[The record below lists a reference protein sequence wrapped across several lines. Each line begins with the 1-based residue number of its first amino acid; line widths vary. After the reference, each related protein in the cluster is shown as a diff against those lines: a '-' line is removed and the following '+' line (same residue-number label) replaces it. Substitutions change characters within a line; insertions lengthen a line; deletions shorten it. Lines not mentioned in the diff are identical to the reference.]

1 MLKDIVV
8 SKNGDL
14 VITMG
19 TNAST
24 AAACPT
30 SKSGKTK
37 VVSSTGGFAKISTKE
52 FGMVGV
58 NINVTAANA

>member
-1 MLKDIVV
+1 MLKDISV
-8 SKNGDL
+8 SKSGDL

-19 TNAST
+19 TNGT
-24 AAACPT
+24 VDDLPL

-52 FGMVGV
+52 FGLVGV
-58 NINVTAANA
+58 NINVTAQK